1 MKFKEIDEQ
10 AAMEYFDMLKD
21 APSIKEI
28 LETYPGVDNLMH
40 VMTACSWAECGPQY
54 FVFKGFEFFLAN
66 NIHNLYLPNII
77 IAVYFVF

>member
-40 VMTACSWAECGPQY
+40 VMTAQ
-54 FVFKGFEFFLAN
+54 LATHF
-66 NIHNLYLPNII
+66 ILPWVEGKMEVENLVEKQFRWRLL
-77 IAVYFVF
+77 F